1 MDPNKMNLISGHL
14 LDPTQVTPEDIYL
27 IDIARPLSYLCRGVG
42 QCKFFFSV
50 GQHSIHCA
58 KEAEALGYSE
68 RVQLACLLH
77 DGGEAYMN
85 DIIRPVKQH
94 ISGFRSLERQFQRAI
109 LTRFGIGDVTEEE
122 WNKVR
127 EIDNAMLTNEMK
139 ALFAGVDDL
148 IPDPLVSTP
157 AIAPRPFEEVEQEF
171 SEMVCSLSSAV
182 ASPENNV

>member
-58 KEAEALGYSE
+58 KEAEARGYSE

-77 DGGEAYMN
+77 D
-85 DIIRPVKQH
+85 
-94 ISGFRSLERQFQRAI
+94 
-109 LTRFGIGDVTEEE
+109 GDVTEEE